1 MDYPRKRFIEL
12 VERYVYH
19 RRVKEIQENVQ
30 KMREESNINERVLLA
45 MKDAEERMIRVS
57 YPLLTTHIHNVN
69 NDIYFFSILS
79 LLTLLSL
86 LTSVAAYG
94 KSYCNPWLWNY
105 VQYTDTFLE
114 RKSHFGWGAWF
125 HFSNGWLSILP
136 LSVHSRQTETKNT

>member
-57 YPLLTTHIHNVN
+57 YPLPSTHIHNVN
-69 NDIYFFSILS
+69 NNIYFFFNIIIIIIINLGGRLWKK
-79 LLTLLSL
+79 LL
-86 LTSVAAYG
+86 
-94 KSYCNPWLWNY
+94 
-105 VQYTDTFLE
+105 
-114 RKSHFGWGAWF
+114 
-125 HFSNGWLSILP
+125 
-136 LSVHSRQTETKNT
+136 

>member
-12 VERYVYH
+12 VEKYVYY
-19 RRVKEIQENVQ
+19 RRVEEIQENVQ

-57 YPLLTTHIHNVN
+57 YPLPSTHIHNVH

-86 LTSVAAYG
+86 LTSVSAYG
-94 KSYCNPWLWNY
+94 KSYCNPWL
-105 VQYTDTFLE
+105 
-114 RKSHFGWGAWF
+114 
-125 HFSNGWLSILP
+125 
-136 LSVHSRQTETKNT
+136 

>member
-57 YPLLTTHIHNVN
+57 YPLPSTHIHSVN
-69 NDIYFFSILS
+69 SNIYFFFNIIIIIIINLGGRLWKK
-79 LLTLLSL
+79 LL
-86 LTSVAAYG
+86 
-94 KSYCNPWLWNY
+94 
-105 VQYTDTFLE
+105 
-114 RKSHFGWGAWF
+114 
-125 HFSNGWLSILP
+125 
-136 LSVHSRQTETKNT
+136 

>member
-69 NDIYFFSILS
+69 NDIYFFFNIIIINIIIIINLGGRLWKK
-79 LLTLLSL
+79 LL
-86 LTSVAAYG
+86 
-94 KSYCNPWLWNY
+94 
-105 VQYTDTFLE
+105 
-114 RKSHFGWGAWF
+114 
-125 HFSNGWLSILP
+125 
-136 LSVHSRQTETKNT
+136 